1 MQRTQQDLTFF
12 KNLSQTETGRHLMD
26 YLKRVI
32 DHAHDSRSWAEG
44 DTKESA
50 AHAAR
55 LIKEE
60 VLEFIRN
67 PDTKKSD
74 KGYEFE

>member
-1 MQRTQQDLTFF
+1 
-12 KNLSQTETGRHLMD
+12 MD